1 MDDILDRVIDLY
13 NTHAHFF
20 WLLELIFKLL
30 VVDESPIRILKKSME
45 GLFFILENRIVF
57 LKIAIALFHK

>member
-30 VVDESPIRILKKSME
+30 VVDESPIRILKNLWK
-45 GLFFILENRIVF
+45 GYF
-57 LKIAIALFHK
+57 LY